1 MEHKTNIADI
11 LVQGRVQFAK
21 LLNVQQIDNHQYQVS
36 SVSSTNIVNL
46 TQRRCSCRRFDLEK
60 LPCVH
65 AIAAAEAR
73 KLSRISLCHPYYRSN
88 YLYNAYSTSIMPR
101 DSETQVPENVE
112 GKICLP
118 PEVRQPPGRPKK
130 SRMKSCL
137 EKGEN
142 KKRPR
147 KEHKCSI
154 CNQVGHNCKTCP
166 VLQTV

>member
-1 MEHKTNIADI
+1 M
-11 LVQGRVQFAK
+11 
-21 LLNVQQIDNHQYQVS
+21 
-36 SVSSTNIVNL
+36 NL
-46 TQRRCSCRRFDLEK
+46 TERSCSCHRFDLEK

-65 AIAAAEAR
+65 AIAAAEAT
-73 KLSRISLCHPYYRSN
+73 KLSTISLCHPYYLTN
-88 YLYNAYSTSIMPR
+88 YLYNAYSVAVMPR
-101 DSETQVPENVE
+101 DADTPVPNNVA

-118 PEVRQPPGRPKK
+118 SEVRQPPGRPKN
-130 SRMKSCL
+130 SRMKSWF

-166 VLQTV
+166 VG

>member
-1 MEHKTNIADI
+1 M
-11 LVQGRVQFAK
+11 
-21 LLNVQQIDNHQYQVS
+21 QQIDIHQYQVS
-36 SVSSTNIVNL
+36 SVSSTDIVNL
-46 TQRRCSCRRFDLEK
+46 TERSCSCRRFDLEK

-65 AIAAAEAR
+65 AIAAAEAT
-73 KLSRISLCHPYYRSN
+73 KLSTISLCHPYYLTN
-88 YLYNAYSTSIMPR
+88 YLYNAYSVAVMPR
-101 DSETQVPENVE
+101 DADTPVPNNVA

-118 PEVRQPPGRPKK
+118 SEVRQPPGRPKN
-130 SRMKSCL
+130 SRMKSWF

-166 VLQTV
+166 VG